1 MISINEEKEL
11 KQLEIFTE
19 KEFNKAFNE
28 VWKDIIENAQPNQ
41 SIPIGIV
48 TGGLPG
54 SGKSAFI
61 LEAREKLN
69 RNIIAINGDE
79 FRVYHPRFEKIV
91 NLAKGDFPTYT
102 GSFSGKMVEK
112 VIEEAIKQRY
122 NIIVEGTFRTAD
134 TPIKTLQFMKD
145 NGYKTIVKIKAVN
158 TEIAW
163 QSTIDRFNKMKNNGL
178 EPRAVNKLIFE
189 KTADNLAENT
199 EKVYKTGLV
208 DRLEVS
214 NRTTKLFDSRLGN
227 INQLQNIIKQELGLL
242 KQVSKIINNG
252 MSK

>member
-1 MISINEEKEL
+1 MISINEDKEL
-11 KQLEIFTE
+11 KQLEVFTD

-28 VWKDIIENAQPNQ
+28 VWKDIIKDAQPNQ
-41 SIPIGIV
+41 LAPVGIV

-61 LEAREKLN
+61 LEAQEKLN
-69 RNIIAINGDE
+69 RNIISINGDE

-134 TPIKTLQFMKD
+134 TPIKTLQSMKD

-163 QSTIDRFNKMKNNGL
+163 QSTIDRFNEMKNNGL

-189 KTADNLAENT
+189 KTAANLA
-199 EKVYKTGLV
+199 TGLV
-208 DRLEVS
+208 DKLEVS

-242 KQVSKIINNG
+242 KQVSKLINKG

>member
-1 MISINEEKEL
+1 
-11 KQLEIFTE
+11 
-19 KEFNKAFNE
+19 
-28 VWKDIIENAQPNQ
+28 
-41 SIPIGIV
+41 
-48 TGGLPG
+48 
-54 SGKSAFI
+54 
-61 LEAREKLN
+61 
-69 RNIIAINGDE
+69 
-79 FRVYHPRFEKIV
+79 
-91 NLAKGDFPTYT
+91 
-102 GSFSGKMVEK
+102 
-112 VIEEAIKQRY
+112 
-122 NIIVEGTFRTAD
+122 
-134 TPIKTLQFMKD
+134 MKD

-163 QSTIDRFNKMKNNGL
+163 QSTIDRFNEMKNNGL

-189 KTADNLAENT
+189 KTADSLAENT

-214 NRTTKLFDSRLGN
+214 NRTTKLFVSRLGN

>member
-1 MISINEEKEL
+1 MM
-11 KQLEIFTE
+11 
-19 KEFNKAFNE
+19 
-28 VWKDIIENAQPNQ
+28 
-41 SIPIGIV
+41 
-48 TGGLPG
+48 
-54 SGKSAFI
+54 
-61 LEAREKLN
+61 KL
-69 RNIIAINGDE
+69 RYQE

-102 GSFSGKMVEK
+102 GFFSGKMVEK

-134 TPIKTLQFMKD
+134 TPIKTLQSMKD

-163 QSTIDRFNKMKNNGL
+163 QSTIDRFNEMKNNGL

-189 KTADNLAENT
+189 KTADSLAENT

>member
-1 MISINEEKEL
+1 MISINEEKQL

-41 SIPIGIV
+41 SIPVGIV

-61 LEAREKLN
+61 LEAQEKLN

-91 NLAKGDFPTYT
+91 DLAKGDFPTYT
-102 GSFSGKMVEK
+102 GSFSGRMVEK
-112 VIEEAIKQRY
+112 VIEEAIKKRY
-122 NIIVEGTFRTAD
+122 NIIVEGTFRTAT
-134 TPIKTLQFMKD
+134 TPIKTLQIMKA

-163 QSTIDRFNKMKNNGL
+163 KSTIDRFNGMKNNGL
-178 EPRAVNKLIFE
+178 EPRAVSKLIFD
-189 KTADNLAENT
+189 KTVDSLAENT

-208 DRLEVS
+208 DILEVS

-227 INQLQNIIKQELGLL
+227 ISQLKNIIKQELGLL
-242 KQVSKIINNG
+242 KQVSKLLNNG